1 VCTHK
6 NEKQCANRYFGHKF
20 CFKRKG
26 VAEAK
31 IEVLEY
37 VELIGSAS
45 QNGNNIY
52 VFYLQK
58 ENADHISIVAT
69 IYMCSICK
77 KKMQIIFRFLVEKK
91 ERRFLLGGETAC
103 LAPFSDYRVLKAVIT
118 SVSHD
123 R

>member
-1 VCTHK
+1 VCAHK

-58 ENADHISIVAT
+58 ENADHT
-69 IYMCSICK
+69 TEKRLCSLSKRKRPSSSRQAAFVILHQSPDNC
-77 KKMQIIFRFLVEKK
+77 I
-91 ERRFLLGGETAC
+91 GE
-103 LAPFSDYRVLKAVIT
+103 
-118 SVSHD
+118 
-123 R
+123 

>member
-1 VCTHK
+1 M
-6 NEKQCANRYFGHKF
+6 
-20 CFKRKG
+20 
-26 VAEAK
+26 AEAK

-77 KKMQIIFRFLVEKK
+77 KKMQIIFQFLVEKK
-91 ERRFLLGGETAC
+91 ERQNSTTHELNEIIKVYMQYTL
-103 LAPFSDYRVLKAVIT
+103 
-118 SVSHD
+118 VS
-123 R
+123 

>member
-1 VCTHK
+1 
-6 NEKQCANRYFGHKF
+6 
-20 CFKRKG
+20 

-58 ENADHISIVAT
+58 ENADHISIL
-69 IYMCSICK
+69 SRK
-77 KKMQIIFRFLVEKK
+77 K
-91 ERRFLLGGETAC
+91 GETVSFRGGDC
-103 LAPFSDYRVLKAVIT
+103 LPGTILRLQSSK
-118 SVSHD
+118 SSHH
-123 R
+123 